1 MKSDND
7 AVKLEAVT
15 CKSKLESA
23 TSFSAD
29 CKAQIADKEIIIS
42 RLQQENKDGIDRKL
56 ELSDMNKW
64 KSEKEAAESQIERL
78 KSENQRLVSLE
89 ERYNLLL
96 RSMFS

>member
-7 AVKLEAVT
+7 AIKLEAVT
-15 CKSKLESA
+15 CKSKLNSA
-23 TSFSAD
+23 TSFSTD

-42 RLQQENKDGIDRKL
+42 RLQQENKDGNDRRL
-56 ELSDMNKW
+56 DVSNMNTW

-78 KSENQRLVSLE
+78 KSENQRLASLE

-96 RSMFS
+96 KSML